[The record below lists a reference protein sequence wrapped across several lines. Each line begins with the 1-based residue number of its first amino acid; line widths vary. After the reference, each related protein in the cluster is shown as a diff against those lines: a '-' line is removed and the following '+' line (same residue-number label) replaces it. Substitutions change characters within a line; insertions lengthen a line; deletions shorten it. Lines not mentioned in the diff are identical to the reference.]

1 MRKIIAFLIALCC
14 IFFSSCTQI
23 SDNTA
28 DYIRMNNW
36 KNTFKN
42 GTTVHLEFQEND
54 FAKLSFSSNDKPA
67 NTAINGLCI
76 IDKNTMMISD
86 EITKD
91 NYLFNYKVTGDKL
104 KLKTNNGTITLKI
117 VEKTQD

>member
-36 KNTFKN
+36 KNIFKN

-54 FAKLSFSSNDKPA
+54 FAKLSFSSKDKHA

>member
-1 MRKIIAFLIALCC
+1 MRKSFAFLIALCC

-54 FAKLSFSSNDKPA
+54 FAKLSFSSNDKQA
-67 NTAINGLCI
+67 NNIINGLCI
-76 IDKNTMMISD
+76 IDKKTMMISD

-104 KLKTNNGTITLKI
+104 KLKNNNGTITLKI